1 MTLSPSSYLLHYYL
15 PLMSASLFS
24 LSLALLLPQRKRN
37 SGKFPWPCR
46 DLTTQ
51 NWSSTFKTVFYH
63 IFFKE
68 GEEERKMASVAA
80 PYIILSRLWH
90 SFINTLQSLLHLAAL
105 LSGPLEVPNYS
116 TYTLAHSLSFSAS
129 PKTQW
134 HTDNR
139 ERYERRTFHSHAAI
153 NKEAAPLEGRSKVSA
168 QHIAR
173 EYAISSS

>member
-1 MTLSPSSYLLHYYL
+1 MTLRPSSLLLHYYL

-37 SGKFPWPCR
+37 SRKFPWPCR

-116 TYTLAHSLSFSAS
+116 TYTHTHTLTLLRFS
-129 PKTQW
+129 W
-134 HTDNR
+134 NTDNR
-139 ERYERRTFHSHAAI
+139 ERSERRPFHSHAAI
-153 NKEAAPLEGRSKVSA
+153 NKEAAPLQGRSEVSA